1 MNKLDKAV
9 VFLDSFDFATYR
21 KKQLFFDLL
30 KSPEQI
36 FDINILKNFKSKI
49 LEIFNDSEYEIL
61 LNAVTCHNEDLIDK
75 NFENLGIN
83 AISIYSSEY
92 PENLKNI
99 DTPPFVIYY
108 KGNLS
113 LLNERNCFAIV
124 GSRHITNYGKQATEK
139 FARDLVQSGF
149 VIVSG
154 LASGV
159 DTVAHSTT
167 LAENGKTI
175 AVLAGGLDEIYPS
188 TNTNL
193 AKDIIQ
199 KDGLL
204 ITETRPYKRTE
215 SYMFPIRNRIIAALS
230 RGILVTEAQEKS
242 GVIHTKNY
250 ALDYGKDV
258 FAVPGSIF
266 SSTSVGAN
274 QMIINGQ
281 AKAVSCVQDIL
292 DEYNMKFDPK
302 PKAVEN
308 FSMNEIVIINA
319 LQDGPKAFQELVELT
334 KLEVKTLNT
343 LLTTLLIRGI
353 IKKLAG
359 NVYYLAK

>member
-1 MNKLDKAV
+1 MNIIDKAV

-21 KKQLFFDLL
+21 KKQLFFDML
-30 KSPEQI
+30 KTPEQI
-36 FDINILKNFKSKI
+36 FDVNVLKSNKNHI
-49 LEIFNDSEYEIL
+49 LEIFSDDEYQIL
-61 LNAVTCHNEDLIDK
+61 LNAISCHNEELIDK
-75 NFENLGIN
+75 NFEKLGIN
-83 AISIYSSEY
+83 AISIYSSDY

-108 KGNLS
+108 KGDLS
-113 LLNERNCFAIV
+113 LLKSNNCFAIV

-139 FARDLVQSGF
+139 FARDLCQSGF

-167 LAENGKTI
+167 LAEKGKTI

-193 AKDIIQ
+193 AKEIVE

-230 RGILVTEAQEKS
+230 RGVLITEAQEKS

-266 SSTSVGAN
+266 SSTSVGSN

-292 DEYNMKFDPK
+292 DEYNIKFSPK
-302 PKAVEN
+302 PRVVEN
-308 FSMNEIVIINA
+308 FSINDALIINA
-319 LQDGPKAFQELVELT
+319 LENGPKAFQELVELT